1 MNDSF
6 WERSVNDDFS
16 GGEKKR
22 NDLLQMMLLQ
32 PKLVILD
39 EVDSGLDAD
48 GLKLVASIINE
59 MRSEDRTFILITH
72 YPRLLEYVVPDG
84 VCIMRQGS
92 FVHHGGVE
100 CIEKIEQEGYQWL
113 TGVE

>member
-1 MNDSF
+1 MI
-6 WERSVNDDFS
+6 
-16 GGEKKR
+16 
-22 NDLLQMMLLQ
+22 LQMMLLQ

-48 GLKLVASIINE
+48 GLKLVASIINQ

-72 YPRLLEYVVPDG
+72 YPRLLEYVVPDS

-92 FVHHGGVE
+92 LVHQGGVE

-113 TGVE
+113 TGIK